1 MSVVISDAW
10 RQRFGGTARLYG
22 EKALQCFADAHVCV
36 VGIGGVGSWA
46 AEALART
53 GIGAITLIDMDD
65 VCVTNTNRQI
75 HALSGNVGL
84 AKAEVMAE
92 RIRLINPECR
102 VTVVDDFVTPE
113 NVAEYL
119 GVGFSY
125 VIDAID
131 SVRPK
136 AALIAW
142 CRRYKV
148 PLVTTGGAGGQID
161 PTQIQVADL
170 AKTIQDPLA
179 AKLRERLKSQFGV
192 VKNSKGKLGVD
203 CVFSTEALVYPQAD
217 GSVCAMKS
225 TAEGPKRMDCAS
237 GFGAATMVTAT
248 FGFVAVSH
256 ALKKMLAKAQ
266 RDAAAS
272 GKKFPHRA
280 RRRESEIGRLTFA
293 GGGEHRLAQ
302 GAEALAARG
311 AELAAQPQLVEQRQR
326 ILRQDPGAGFSFHGG

>member
-1 MSVVISDAW
+1 MRGGHW
-10 RQRFGGTARLYG
+10 RRGF
-22 EKALQCFADAHVCV
+22 
-36 VGIGGVGSWA
+36 WA

-75 HALSGNVGL
+75 HALKGTVGR
-84 AKAEVMAE
+84 AKTEVMAE
-92 RIRLINPECR
+92 RILAINPECK
-102 VTVVDDFVTPE
+102 VTCVDDFITPE
-113 NVAEYL
+113 NTEAL
-119 GVGFSY
+119 ISRDFTY

-136 AALIAW
+136 AALLAW
-142 CRRYKV
+142 CRRNKI

-179 AKLRERLKSQFGV
+179 AKLRERLKSDFKI
-192 VKNSKGKLGVD
+192 VKNSKGKLGID
-203 CVFSTEALVYPQAD
+203 CVFSTEALMYPQPD
-217 GSVCAMKS
+217 GSVCASRS

-256 ALKKMLAKAQ
+256 ALKKSSRKPPEADRVMRPVAPHKAPHLPWPSALRCGTHSTDGVIPAYQ
-266 RDAAAS
+266 IAATGHDSAAPPAFVLPPPSVTPPVIPAQS
-272 GKKFPHRA
+272 GLHC
-280 RRRESEIGRLTFA
+280 RRKNA
-293 GGGEHRLAQ
+293 GCHL
-302 GAEALAARG
+302 
-311 AELAAQPQLVEQRQR
+311 P
-326 ILRQDPGAGFSFHGG
+326 

>member
-237 GFGAATMVTAT
+237 GFGA
-248 FGFVAVSH
+248 VSH
-256 ALKKMLAKAQ
+256 ALKKMLATAQ
-266 RDAAAS
+266 RHGAAS
-272 GKKFPHRA
+272 GKSFPHRA
-280 RRRESEIGRLTFA
+280 RRRESAIVRLPFA

-326 ILRQDPGAGFSFHGG
+326 ILRQDPGAVFSFHGG

>member
-22 EKALQCFADAHVCV
+22 ENALQLFAQSHVCV

-75 HALSGNVGL
+75 HALRDNVGL

-92 RIRLINPECR
+92 RIRQINPECR
-102 VTVVDDFVTPE
+102 VNVVDDFVTPD
-113 NVAEYL
+113 NVAEYMNA
-119 GVGFSY
+119 GFSY

-136 AALIAW
+136 AALIAY
-142 CRRYKV
+142 CRRNKI

-161 PTQIQVADL
+161 PTQIQV
-170 AKTIQDPLA
+170 
-179 AKLRERLKSQFGV
+179 
-192 VKNSKGKLGVD
+192 
-203 CVFSTEALVYPQAD
+203 YPQAD
-217 GSVCAMKS
+217 GSVCAMKA

-256 ALKKMLAKAQ
+256 ALKKMMAKA
-266 RDAAAS
+266 
-272 GKKFPHRA
+272 A
-280 RRRESEIGRLTFA
+280 RQA
-293 GGGEHRLAQ
+293 
-302 GAEALAARG
+302 
-311 AELAAQPQLVEQRQR
+311 
-326 ILRQDPGAGFSFHGG
+326 

>member
-22 EKALQCFADAHVCV
+22 EKALQLFADAHICV

-75 HALSGNVGL
+75 HALRDNVGL

-92 RIRLINPECR
+92 RIRQINPECR
-102 VTVVDDFVTPE
+102 VTVVDDFVTPD
-113 NVAEYL
+113 NVAQYMNA
-119 GVGFSY
+119 GYSY

-136 AALIAW
+136 AALIAY
-142 CRRYKV
+142 CRRNKI

-161 PTQIQVADL
+161 PTQIQVTDL

-179 AKLRERLKSQFGV
+179 AKLRERLKSDFGV
-192 VKNSKGKLGVD
+192 VQS
-203 CVFSTEALVYPQAD
+203 D
-217 GSVCAMKS
+217 GTVCAMKA

-256 ALKKMLAKAQ
+256 ALKKMMAKA
-266 RDAAAS
+266 
-272 GKKFPHRA
+272 A
-280 RRRESEIGRLTFA
+280 R
-293 GGGEHRLAQ
+293 Q
-302 GAEALAARG
+302 G
-311 AELAAQPQLVEQRQR
+311 
-326 ILRQDPGAGFSFHGG
+326 

>member
-22 EKALQCFADAHVCV
+22 EKALQLFADAHICV

-75 HALSGNVGL
+75 HALRDNVGL

-92 RIRLINPECR
+92 RIRQINPECR
-102 VTVVDDFVTPE
+102 VTVVDDFVTPD
-113 NVAEYL
+113 NVAQYMS
-119 GVGFSY
+119 VGYSY

-136 AALIAW
+136 AALIAY
-142 CRRYKV
+142 CRRNKI

-161 PTQIQVADL
+161 PTQIQVTDL

-179 AKLRERLKSQFGV
+179 AKLRERLKSDFGV

-203 CVFSTEALVYPQAD
+203 CVVLYRSAGVPAVRWHGLCNESYGGRAKAD
-217 GSVCAMKS
+217 GLCIWIWRGDDGDRHLWFCCGFSCAEEDDGES
-225 TAEGPKRMDCAS
+225 GPS
-237 GFGAATMVTAT
+237 GVNNQVGC
-248 FGFVAVSH
+248 
-256 ALKKMLAKAQ
+256 
-266 RDAAAS
+266 DANVLS
-272 GKKFPHRA
+272 DLVLCLNLLRH
-280 RRRESEIGRLTFA
+280 SDN
-293 GGGEHRLAQ
+293 RLA
-302 GAEALAARG
+302 
-311 AELAAQPQLVEQRQR
+311 
-326 ILRQDPGAGFSFHGG
+326 

>member
-22 EKALQCFADAHVCV
+22 EKALQLFADAHICV

-272 GKKFPHRA
+272 GK
-280 RRRESEIGRLTFA
+280 
-293 GGGEHRLAQ
+293 
-302 GAEALAARG
+302 
-311 AELAAQPQLVEQRQR
+311 
-326 ILRQDPGAGFSFHGG
+326 

>member
-22 EKALQCFADAHVCV
+22 EKALQLFADAHICV

-75 HALSGNVGL
+75 HALRDNVGP

-92 RIRLINPECR
+92 RIRQINPECR
-102 VTVVDDFVTPE
+102 VTVVDDFVTPD
-113 NVAEYL
+113 NVAQYMS
-119 GVGFSY
+119 VGYSY

-136 AALIAW
+136 AALIAY
-142 CRRYKV
+142 CRRNKI

-161 PTQIQVADL
+161 PTQIQVTDL

-179 AKLRERLKSQFGV
+179 AKLRERLKSDFGV

-203 CVFSTEALVYPQAD
+203 CV
-217 GSVCAMKS
+217 
-225 TAEGPKRMDCAS
+225 
-237 GFGAATMVTAT
+237 
-248 FGFVAVSH
+248 
-256 ALKKMLAKAQ
+256 
-266 RDAAAS
+266 
-272 GKKFPHRA
+272 
-280 RRRESEIGRLTFA
+280 
-293 GGGEHRLAQ
+293 
-302 GAEALAARG
+302 
-311 AELAAQPQLVEQRQR
+311 
-326 ILRQDPGAGFSFHGG
+326 

>member
-75 HALSGNVGL
+75 HALGGNVGL

-136 AALIAW
+136 AALIAY
-142 CRRYKV
+142 CRRHKV
-148 PLVTTGGAGGQID
+148 PLVTTGGAGGANRSD
-161 PTQIQVADL
+161 A
-170 AKTIQDPLA
+170 
-179 AKLRERLKSQFGV
+179 
-192 VKNSKGKLGVD
+192 NSGRRSG
-203 CVFSTEALVYPQAD
+203 ENHP
-217 GSVCAMKS
+217 GS
-225 TAEGPKRMDCAS
+225 
-237 GFGAATMVTAT
+237 
-248 FGFVAVSH
+248 
-256 ALKKMLAKAQ
+256 
-266 RDAAAS
+266 
-272 GKKFPHRA
+272 
-280 RRRESEIGRLTFA
+280 A
-293 GGGEHRLAQ
+293 GGK
-302 GAEALAARG
+302 AARAFEEPVRG
-311 AELAAQPQLVEQRQR
+311 GEEQQR
-326 ILRQDPGAGFSFHGG
+326 